1 MNSCVYSCRQLT
13 SQQAM
18 APLGPSWDGSVVA
31 ERRSVDAGEAHG
43 RGTLGDSVFG
53 PLGSH
58 WTDVDKV
65 QLLYMPRRV
74 EGEESRGRGEC
85 HSASILIHKNQWR
98 RVSGRGESRGGSERP
113 YLPPFHPHT
122 LGPPVLRLE
131 AISATA
137 RASSTYSCPT
147 ELDSM
152 SLRVTQILVVHTVD
166 RSVAIAHTDNH
177 W

>member
-1 MNSCVYSCRQLT
+1 
-13 SQQAM
+13 M

-65 QLLYMPRRV
+65 QLLYMRRRV

-98 RVSGRGESRGGSERP
+98 RVSGRGEPRRKR
-113 YLPPFHPHT
+113 T
-122 LGPPVLRLE
+122 
-131 AISATA
+131 AISASLSPSHTWTT
-137 RASSTYSCPT
+137 RAPIGGH
-147 ELDSM
+147 
-152 SLRVTQILVVHTVD
+152 LRHCQSVVDVF
-166 RSVAIAHTDNH
+166 VPY
-177 W
+177 